1 MQKLLCFILLILFLP
16 FSTRML
22 YAVEAQ
28 EIFITSKGITMPI
41 GRILLV
47 QRGGFLCAIKFLHN
61 EVNEKGEFSTYEYF
75 EFEKG
80 GWQKIREGSISLRN
94 PSRFYKMLSYLG
106 FHQPVYDRIEQL
118 QLKTFTLF
126 AHPSQEYHS
135 TVYFWKSVDKP
146 DPEVRLAPTP
156 WRNIQEVNL
165 SETRIKWYQYESDG
179 KEIRTTIDGIW
190 K

>member
-94 PSRFYKMLSYLG
+94 PSRFYKMLSIWV
-106 FHQPVYDRIEQL
+106 FI
-118 QLKTFTLF
+118 
-126 AHPSQEYHS
+126 SQS
-135 TVYFWKSVDKP
+135 MTGSSNF
-146 DPEVRLAPTP
+146 
-156 WRNIQEVNL
+156 N
-165 SETRIKWYQYESDG
+165 
-179 KEIRTTIDGIW
+179 
-190 K
+190 